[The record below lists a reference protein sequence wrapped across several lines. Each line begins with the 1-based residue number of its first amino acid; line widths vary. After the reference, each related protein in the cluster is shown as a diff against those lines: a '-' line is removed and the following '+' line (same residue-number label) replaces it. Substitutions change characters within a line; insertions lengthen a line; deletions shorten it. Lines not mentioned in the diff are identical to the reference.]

1 MLFQMQLVPLRIGAV
16 LATKDGLWPA
26 AENLPRIENSLWE
39 GCGVK
44 LWWGCVQVM
53 NPVNP

>member
-1 MLFQMQLVPLRIGAV
+1 MQLVPLRIGAV